1 MGNTCLTPFCFWL
14 RSSQRNE
21 ELTKQNLQLRNK
33 AERKAKE
40 AQVLNR
46 HLVNSQA
53 KIKEMADQL
62 EGLQT
67 SEARRRINKLTT
79 KPPVSTN
86 IKTLSKVKEL
96 TAEVGQLK
104 KDLET
109 SQFKATEAEVRDTR
123 WRLLKHYNT

>member
-1 MGNTCLTPFCFWL
+1 M
-14 RSSQRNE
+14 
-21 ELTKQNLQLRNK
+21 
-33 AERKAKE
+33 
-40 AQVLNR
+40 LNR

-104 KDLET
+104 KHLET